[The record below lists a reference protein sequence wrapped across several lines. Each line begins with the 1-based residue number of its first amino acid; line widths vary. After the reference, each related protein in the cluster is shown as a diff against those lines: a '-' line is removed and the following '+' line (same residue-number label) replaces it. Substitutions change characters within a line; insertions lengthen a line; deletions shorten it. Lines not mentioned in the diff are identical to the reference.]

1 MTKEAV
7 TTVTAGRVEY
17 VAIRQHGS
25 RALVVAWRYRVSRA
39 GRWFPC
45 GALVLDGGSF
55 VVQGWDGGAIGMA
68 ATVLEGIETVK
79 RHYSL
84 LAIGSAEPARR
95 LPY

>member
-1 MTKEAV
+1 VKKEAV

-17 VAIRQHGS
+17 GAIRQHGS
-25 RALVVAWRYRVSRA
+25 RALMVAWRYRVSRA
-39 GRWFPC
+39 GRWFTC
-45 GALVLDGGSF
+45 GAL
-55 VVQGWDGGAIGMA
+55 
-68 ATVLEGIETVK
+68 K